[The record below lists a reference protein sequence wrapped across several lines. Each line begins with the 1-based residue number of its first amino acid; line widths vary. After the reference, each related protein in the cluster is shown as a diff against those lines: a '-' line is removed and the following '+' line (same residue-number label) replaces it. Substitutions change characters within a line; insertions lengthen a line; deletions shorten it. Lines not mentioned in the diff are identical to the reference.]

1 MNIFF
6 VNSKSAATSICSQD
20 AGKFAILNSNGLAWE
35 VTGVLQKKINE
46 QAPLPKPKPKA
57 PVAPDDKQDPK
68 TDALPPPTNG
78 CVVSIEAR
86 VEKLPLG
93 QSLVTLV
100 RESDCNMQPVIQIK
114 VSR

>member
-1 MNIFF
+1 M
-6 VNSKSAATSICSQD
+6 
-20 AGKFAILNSNGLAWE
+20 
-35 VTGVLQKKINE
+35 TGVLQKKINE
-46 QAPLPKPKPKA
+46 QAPPKPKLKA
-57 PVAPDDKQDPK
+57 PVAPDPVKQDPK
-68 TDALPPPTNG
+68 TDAPPPTNG

-114 VSR
+114 VSRQCTRS